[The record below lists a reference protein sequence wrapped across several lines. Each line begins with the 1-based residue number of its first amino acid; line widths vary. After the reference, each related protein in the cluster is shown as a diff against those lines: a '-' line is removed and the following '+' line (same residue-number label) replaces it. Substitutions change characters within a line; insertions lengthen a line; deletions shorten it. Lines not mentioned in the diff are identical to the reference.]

1 MLIDSAPLFNYP
13 IELKADG
20 LVDSPLSD
28 LRVPERLKIL
38 LQRREAWRELNWTKR
53 VPLPSSDTIVTY
65 ELVGGVFGTLLPSKE
80 ATTQQGATTASRRI
94 SYWQSG
100 QKASKITL
108 TYLPS
113 STRKEDV
120 RVVTHQDV
128 GVDCRDFSIDPAQ
141 DLLTLI
147 QSPRTAYDEETYV

>member
-80 ATTQQGATTASRRI
+80 ATTQQGATTASRI
-94 SYWQSG
+94 KLFG
-100 QKASKITL
+100 L
-108 TYLPS
+108 YLF
-113 STRKEDV
+113 T
-120 RVVTHQDV
+120 
-128 GVDCRDFSIDPAQ
+128 
-141 DLLTLI
+141 
-147 QSPRTAYDEETYV
+147 

>member
-53 VPLPSSDTIVTY
+53 VPLSSSDTIVTY

-80 ATTQQGATTASRRI
+80 ERRNKVPPRPRGGLATGNPDRR
-94 SYWQSG
+94 QV
-100 QKASKITL
+100 K
-108 TYLPS
+108 
-113 STRKEDV
+113 
-120 RVVTHQDV
+120 
-128 GVDCRDFSIDPAQ
+128 
-141 DLLTLI
+141 LLLHI
-147 QSPRTAYDEETYV
+147 CLRPPGKKM